1 MVLRVNTV
9 EIFFCLIAGRLHF
22 LGTLVFGFTPP
33 PVPNGLSPD
42 QSPVAGAEAGS
53 EAACGEAP
61 EGHKPLQTPDTQG
74 WFQGW
79 FQSWAA
85 VPAGVMAI
93 ADYSSCV

>member
-1 MVLRVNTV
+1 MHLRVNTV

-33 PVPNGLSPD
+33 PVPNGLPPD

-53 EAACGEAP
+53 EALCGEAP

-79 FQSWAA
+79 FQGWAA